1 MNPPGKIEEW
11 VKANKKTELAPW
23 VNQSELDTH
32 IQVLKS
38 GGFTGPLNWYKQ
50 SIAGVTHH
58 SEAKLNS
65 GYASKVF
72 STPTLFV
79 GSEKDN
85 ICLPALQLVRMKDF
99 FEDLTVK
106 SLDSSH
112 WIMLEKPTEVWEIVQ
127 AFIEEKG
134 QAA

>member
-1 MNPPGKIEEW
+1 MEEW

-23 VNQSELDTH
+23 VKQSELETH
-32 IQVLKS
+32 DKVLKS

-50 SIAGVTHH
+50 GIAGVTHA
-58 SEAKLNS
+58 SEVKINPD
-65 GYASKVF
+65 YAATIF

-79 GSEKDN
+79 GCEKDM
-85 ICLPALQLVRMKDF
+85 ICLPAIQVVRMKDF

-106 SLDSSH
+106 NLDSSH
-112 WIMLEKPTEVWEIVQ
+112 WVMIEKPKELWEIIQ

-134 QAA
+134 KTA